1 MTDRKPK
8 QRVDN
13 HSAYAIL
20 PDESAGYHTSDE
32 NSRGPMVLALAL
44 GVIIVFA
51 VVVWNAYKQG
61 VRHSD
66 ASALPQIASEGAF
79 KVKPENPG
87 GKADV
92 NTNIRVLD
100 QVGGAARKE
109 TRISEATV
117 REEPVPVLETVA
129 IDANAANGLA
139 SKTIAPTVT
148 QSAPKSDVK
157 AQIRQLGE
165 SGKPVDLRPGAKL
178 PGSTTV
184 QTAEIAPAPAIKR
197 MTTAASADININ
209 PIQKPKPRS
218 VDEAKPD
225 LSLNFTADGGFVVQ
239 LAAVKSTD
247 AVDDVWQKAG
257 KKAPNLFENAKRH
270 VQTVD
275 LGPKGVWHRVQAGS
289 FDSRGDA
296 NVFCAAY
303 KASGGDCIVAERK

>member
-1 MTDRKPK
+1 MTDRNSR

-13 HSAYAIL
+13 ESAYAIL
-20 PDESAGYHTSDE
+20 PDETSGYHTPDD
-32 NSRGPMVLALAL
+32 NNRGPMVLALTL
-44 GVIIVFA
+44 GVIVVFA

-66 ASALPQIASEGAF
+66 ASVLPQIASEGAF

-92 NTNIRVLD
+92 NTNMRVLD
-100 QVGGAARKE
+100 QVGGTAREE
-109 TRISEATV
+109 TKVLEATV

-129 IDANAANGLA
+129 IDANAANGLS
-139 SKTIAPTVT
+139 SKNIAPSIP
-148 QSAPKSDVK
+148 QASNK
-157 AQIRQLGE
+157 AQVQTQTRQLGE
-165 SGKPVDLRPGAKL
+165 SGKPVDLRPGSKL
-178 PGSTTV
+178 SGSTV
-184 QTAEIAPAPAIKR
+184 QTAEIAPAPTIKK
-197 MTTAASADININ
+197 MSPAASADININ
-209 PIQKPKPRS
+209 PIQKPKPRP
-218 VDEAKPD
+218 VEPAKPE
-225 LSLNFTADGGFVVQ
+225 LTLNFSANGGFVVQ

-289 FDSRGDA
+289 FDSRSDA
-296 NVFCAAY
+296 NVFCTAY